1 MIICIPSHPQ
11 LENRIL
17 ILRFSNLIVPLADV
31 AKLVDALDL
40 GSSAARHGGSSPS
53 IRTNIEPSITQLLL
67 KTGKDW
73 GFLVQPHIKFYRFGN
88 HIRQAFFKSGLY

>member
-1 MIICIPSHPQ
+1 MNICIPSHPQ
-11 LENRIL
+11 LEKGIFIL
-17 ILRFSNLIVPLADV
+17 NFSDLIVPFADV

-53 IRTNIEPSITQLLL
+53 IRTNIEPSITQLFSE
-67 KTGKDW
+67 TGNDW

-88 HIRQAFFKSGLY
+88 HIRQAFFKSGFN